1 MSTVIVAVLRTKTTL
16 QFAAATIQSG
26 WQPQWQKCIRVVLTK
41 SSNPIQIVE
50 QLCGGA
56 GEDPSLILVCQPDV
70 RSLLLPRYAHDTV
83 RLVNEVQGNCRA
95 LWWPV
100 LPASWAPALRSQWRA
115 AGLIYVHAWGA
126 SQAALLAQ
134 AEKPPSADDFFDQF
148 RYRPAAAQAKEVEH
162 KDEGER
168 RGKV

>member
-1 MSTVIVAVLRTKTTL
+1 MSTVIVAVVLTKTTL

-50 QLCGGA
+50 QLCG
-56 GEDPSLILVCQPDV
+56 EPSMILVCQPDV
-70 RSLLLPRYAHDTV
+70 QSLLLRRYAHDTV
-83 RLVNEVQGNCRA
+83 RLVDEVQGKSRA

-100 LPASWAPALRSQWRA
+100 LPVSWAPALRSQWRA

-134 AEKPPSADDFFDQF
+134 AEKPLSADDVFDQF
-148 RYRPAAAQAKEVEH
+148 RYRPAAAPAKEEEH
-162 KDEGER
+162 ETRKSE
-168 RGKV
+168 

>member
-1 MSTVIVAVLRTKTTL
+1 MSAVIVAVVLTKTTL
-16 QFAAATIQSG
+16 HFAAATIESR
-26 WQPQWQKCIRVVLTK
+26 WRHQWQKCIRVVLTK

-70 RSLLLPRYAHDTV
+70 RSLLLRRYAQDTV
-83 RLVNEVQGNCRA
+83 RFVDEVQGKSRA

-100 LPASWAPALRSQWRA
+100 LPTSWAPALRSQWRA

-126 SQAALLAQ
+126 SQAAVLAQ
-134 AEKPPSADDFFDQF
+134 AEKPLSADEFFDQF
-148 RYRPAAAQAKEVEH
+148 RYRPVAAQAKEEEQETR
-162 KDEGER
+162 KSE
-168 RGKV
+168 